1 MLKSIRMR
9 KMMIFVIAT
18 KVLDI
23 ATKISAFY
31 VCAAVILGGFIITLG
46 LLWCLLFIGSK
57 TIFEIAAHCKFW
69 RELVE
74 AAFERIRT
82 KSKKDAYPKG

>member
-1 MLKSIRMR
+1 
-9 KMMIFVIAT
+9 MIPNIPTPVVNA
-18 KVLDI
+18 
-23 ATKISAFY
+23 Y
-31 VCAAVILGGFIITLG
+31 VCTTVIFGGLILLFG

-82 KSKKDAYPKG
+82 KSKKDAYPKE

>member
-1 MLKSIRMR
+1 
-9 KMMIFVIAT
+9 MMIFVIAT
-18 KVLDI
+18 EVLDT
-23 ATKISAFY
+23 ATKISSFY

-57 TIFEIAAHCKFW
+57 TIFGIAAHCKFW

-82 KSKKDAYPKG
+82 KSKKDAYPKE

>member
-1 MLKSIRMR
+1 MEE
-9 KMMIFVIAT
+9 MILNMARQ
-18 KVLDI
+18 
-23 ATKISAFY
+23 ISTYY
-31 VCAAVILGGFIITLG
+31 VCAAVILGGLIITFG
-46 LLWCLLFIGSK
+46 LIWCILFVASK

>member
-1 MLKSIRMR
+1 
-9 KMMIFVIAT
+9 MISNIPAPIVNA
-18 KVLDI
+18 
-23 ATKISAFY
+23 Y
-31 VCAAVILGGFIITLG
+31 VCVTVIFGGLILLFG

-82 KSKKDAYPKG
+82 KSKKDAYPKE

>member
-1 MLKSIRMR
+1 MK
-9 KMMIFVIAT
+9 K
-18 KVLDI
+18 K
-23 ATKISAFY
+23 KIKN
-31 VCAAVILGGFIITLG
+31 LR
-46 LLWCLLFIGSK
+46 
-57 TIFEIAAHCKFW
+57 KFW

>member
-1 MLKSIRMR
+1 
-9 KMMIFVIAT
+9 MIFNIPAPIVNA
-18 KVLDI
+18 
-23 ATKISAFY
+23 Y
-31 VCAAVILGGFIITLG
+31 VCASVIFGGLILLLG

-82 KSKKDAYPKG
+82 KSKKDAYPKE

>member
-1 MLKSIRMR
+1 
-9 KMMIFVIAT
+9 MIFVIAT

-57 TIFEIAAHCKFW
+57 TILKLRHIANSGVNWSKLPLSESVQRVRKTLIRKA
-69 RELVE
+69 
-74 AAFERIRT
+74 ERTTRI
-82 KSKKDAYPKG
+82 K